1 MASTVVNDPESIN
14 RFRSQI
20 NDAITDLQKQFE
32 KTESAIE
39 TVSGSWQDDQFK
51 QFRDNF
57 EVDKEQIKP
66 LWEVLEKYKDDIL
79 YNLEQKLRNYLDVPM
94 MA

>member
-14 RFRSQI
+14 QFRAQI
-20 NDAITDLQKQFE
+20 NDAIMDLRKQFE

-39 TVSGSWQDDQFK
+39 TVSESWQDDQFK

-79 YNLEQKLRNYLDVPM
+79 YNLEQKLQNYLGVSM